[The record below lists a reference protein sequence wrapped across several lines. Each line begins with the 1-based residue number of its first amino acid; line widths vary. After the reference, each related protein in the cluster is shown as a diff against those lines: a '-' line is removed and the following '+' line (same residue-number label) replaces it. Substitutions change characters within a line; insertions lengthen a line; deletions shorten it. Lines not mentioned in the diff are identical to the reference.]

1 VSAAKLAKTRMAKSV
16 LDAGWTTFR
25 NQLRYKASRH
35 GARYIETDERWTSQ
49 TCSCCGVIPDSS
61 PKGMGALGVRHWE
74 CSDCGATHDR
84 DVNAALNILRV
95 GRERPPPAVEIPA
108 L

>member
-1 VSAAKLAKTRMAKSV
+1 MAKSV
-16 LDAGWTTFR
+16 LDAGWSMFR
-25 NQLRYKASRH
+25 NKLRYKASRH
-35 GARYIETDERWTSQ
+35 KRDLHRGRRTMDFPNVLVLRGNPRQQSERYGRAWSKTL
-49 TCSCCGVIPDSS
+49 
-61 PKGMGALGVRHWE
+61 GMF
-74 CSDCGATHDR
+74 DCGATHDR